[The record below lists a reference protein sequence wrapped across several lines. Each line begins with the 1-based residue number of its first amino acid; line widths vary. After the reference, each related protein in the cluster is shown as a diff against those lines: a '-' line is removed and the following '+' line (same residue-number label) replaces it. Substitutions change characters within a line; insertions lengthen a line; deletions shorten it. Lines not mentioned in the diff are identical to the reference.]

1 MTKKTGVKLIYFIFW
16 LGQMVDTRAN
26 LFSYFLWVY
35 HHIMNY
41 HTISK
46 FFEKILKIDGSLVKP
61 QKRKKK
67 RKRKRGGFLF

>member
-1 MTKKTGVKLIYFIFW
+1 
-16 LGQMVDTRAN
+16 
-26 LFSYFLWVY
+26 
-35 HHIMNY
+35 MNY